1 MGLQSSFNK
10 IAGVAGG
17 FIQANK
23 IAKANA
29 VKTQQ
34 QNELHTAKMQ
44 LYNLK
49 IKQAQQAV
57 KARQNVLKNQRK
69 KKQELYV
76 SLGGQ
81 QIDISKLPKGTQD
94 AIKKEAKKK

>member
-10 IAGVAGG
+10 IAGVTAG
-17 FIQANK
+17 
-23 IAKANA
+23 A
-29 VKTQQ
+29 VKAHQLGKAKSAQMQQ
-34 QNELHTAKMQ
+34 QSELHTAKMQ

-49 IKQAQQAV
+49 IKQAQEAV
-57 KARQNVLKNQRK
+57 KARQNVLKNQRE

-81 QIDISKLPKGTQD
+81 QVDISKLPKETQKT
-94 AIKKEAKKK
+94 IKKEAKKK